1 MELEVI
7 IAIFTRPHRGIEI
20 VLKYIELVLKYRNAF
35 YRSIFISV
43 RVLIVKITVS
53 TANDIA
59 TRKQKLC

>member
-20 VLKYIELVLKYRNAF
+20 ALKYIEL
-35 YRSIFISV
+35 V

-53 TANDIA
+53 TAYDIA